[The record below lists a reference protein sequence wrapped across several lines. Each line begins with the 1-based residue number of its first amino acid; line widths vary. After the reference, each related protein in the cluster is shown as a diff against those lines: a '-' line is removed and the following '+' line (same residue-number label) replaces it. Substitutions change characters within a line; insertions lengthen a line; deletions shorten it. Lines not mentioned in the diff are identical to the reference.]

1 MGDAFDHHK
10 KLAPSDTI
18 STLCLIKSEAMVATY
33 PFFAQL
39 HLRENGSD
47 TTVTGISVYYEWLT
61 LQGVCE
67 DGSRSQPFLQP
78 KKSPFT
84 IFRPQKSSFLFCE
97 DVEGAC

>member
-1 MGDAFDHHK
+1 MGDAFDHRK
-10 KLAPSDTI
+10 KLARSDTL
-18 STLCLIKSEAMVATY
+18 SKLCLIKYEAMVANC

-39 HLRENGSD
+39 HLREKGSD
-47 TTVTGISVYYEWLT
+47 TTITGISVYYEWFT

-78 KKSPFT
+78 KKGPFT
-84 IFRPQKSSFLFCE
+84 IFRPQKSSFLFCV

>member
-1 MGDAFDHHK
+1 MGDAFDDRK

-18 STLCLIKSEAMVATY
+18 STLCLIKSEVANY

-47 TTVTGISVYYEWLT
+47 TTATGISFYYEWFT

-78 KKSPFT
+78 KKGPFT
-84 IFRPQKSSFLFCE
+84 IFRPQKNSFLFCE